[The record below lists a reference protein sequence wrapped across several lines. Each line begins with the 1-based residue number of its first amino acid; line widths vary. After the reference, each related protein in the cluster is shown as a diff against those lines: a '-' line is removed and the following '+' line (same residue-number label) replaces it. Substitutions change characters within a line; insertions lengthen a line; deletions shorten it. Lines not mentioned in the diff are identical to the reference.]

1 VSLTLLE
8 DRIAELENQDQV
20 VKSAINDVNQ
30 DLQDCIN
37 FDIDIPKTGLLS
49 RNLFTRAFT
58 VWGHYF
64 VASFII
70 GLFLSFIYLAVFV
83 VILGNSVNLIA
94 NILSIL
100 SK

>member
-37 FDIDIPKTGLLS
+37 IDIDIPKTGLLS
-49 RNLFTRAFT
+49 WNFFTWAFT

-64 VASFII
+64 VAQFII
-70 GLFLSFIYLAVFV
+70 GLIIFFIYLMLFV
-83 VILGNSVNLIA
+83 AILGNSVYF
-94 NILSIL
+94 
-100 SK
+100 